1 MPSTFWPALVA
12 VRSTRTVL
20 SSSLAATLA
29 LTSTMPASFGSL
41 SPWIVGTGEFAP
53 QGTIAFNLRI
63 YAPYGGEVTG
73 LTVDGQAH
81 SVTADQHKGRQVALL
96 PISLSPGQD
105 MTVSADIRT
114 ADGQSGDG
122 VFSFTPGMVQAPN
135 GVKILSGCR

>member
-1 MPSTFWPALVA
+1 VE
-12 VRSTRTVL
+12 VI
-20 SSSLAATLA
+20 SSV
-29 LTSTMPASFGSL
+29 FSL
-41 SPWIVGTGEFAP
+41 SRPM
-53 QGTIAFNLRI
+53 
-63 YAPYGGEVTG
+63 
-73 LTVDGQAH
+73 
-81 SVTADQHKGRQVALL
+81 